1 MLEQICIK
9 DQELN
14 NIYHQ
19 QSELIQFGHQKFLIN
34 KDSHEE
40 YILIVSCQFKQ
51 KVYLKSNFENSEA
64 YWVLSKAQRKL
75 MSMQLAKFE
84 YFVLNDDF
92 DELMREEF
100 YQGQEVLEGKTIND
114 LCLNFPKE
122 VQHGIMKDPT
132 NIGNIRGSL
141 AEELCEQN
149 NELLEN
155 LLVLNLC
162 EENLLIQCDFNYCTS
177 LRIAME
183 LNSNQSVKILLEEI
197 FKQNDIKY
205 QELLM
210 IDLAKFL

>member
-1 MLEQICIK
+1 MVGKKQLLLSQVARAGRGTSFKDLFMIPYFDKYQKIKGSRLVLYTQDPDDPEGPPKLEQICIK

-100 YQGQEVLEGKTIND
+100 YQG
-114 LCLNFPKE
+114 
-122 VQHGIMKDPT
+122 
-132 NIGNIRGSL
+132 
-141 AEELCEQN
+141 
-149 NELLEN
+149 
-155 LLVLNLC
+155 
-162 EENLLIQCDFNYCTS
+162 
-177 LRIAME
+177 
-183 LNSNQSVKILLEEI
+183 
-197 FKQNDIKY
+197 
-205 QELLM
+205 
-210 IDLAKFL
+210 